1 MIGPVQHFPR
11 YRGLLEDMQRYA
23 PARAAACCRT
33 ESERGAHFWHARPSV
48 GRLAGDDIG
57 TETAVRDALGAVLPK
72 LDKANERIREFEAQ
86 CRVPLPSP
94 KSCAWPSAG

>member
-1 MIGPVQHFPR
+1 
-11 YRGLLEDMQRYA
+11 
-23 PARAAACCRT
+23 
-33 ESERGAHFWHARPSV
+33 
-48 GRLAGDDIG
+48 LAGDDIG

-94 KSCAWPSAG
+94 ESCAWPLAG